1 MDNKCRKVGT
11 ATPGCFTTDPDTRW
25 EECYCA
31 DPDQKHYNHISLGYT
46 FAVNIWG
53 NSFYKTY
60 EEMNYLDAKA
70 QCESDG
76 AYLAIPRSDAE
87 NAFIAS
93 LIPNDNIWIGVNDI
107 DEEGTFA
114 AVDGQDVTYTKWNS
128 GEPNHYEGNEDGFL
142 MVGGTNGMWADKGIE
157 HQEKLV
163 CMSNIL

>member
-1 MDNKCRKVGT
+1 M
-11 ATPGCFTTDPDTRW
+11 
-25 EECYCA
+25 
-31 DPDQKHYNHISLGYT
+31 
-46 FAVNIWG
+46 
-53 NSFYKTY
+53 TY
-60 EEMNYLDAKA
+60 LEAKD

-114 AVDGQDVTYTKWNS
+114 AVDGQEVTYTKWRD
-128 GEPNHYEGNEDGFL
+128 GEPNHYGGNEDGFL

-157 HQEKLV
+157 HQEKFI
-163 CMSNIL
+163 CMSNIIFDYSGKFCLIPTNFNMNCILKIAYNYF